1 MKGAVLV
8 LILGCNEQV
17 NTCLMTF
24 CVLNLPTQSCYM
36 KNLINVRHLTIKDE
50 LVSTV
55 NTDLYIVRHKVRFCP
70 HKSFG
75 SSWLWPHLLEESQTM
90 QMFFLEISSQ
100 LSSSSLL
107 INSRSRLH
115 SVGLMFTDDV
125 CHLTQNPLKRDTSAV
140 HICQNPELSPHGAL
154 KCALALAPL
163 TQGKLNIRPRLTCLR
178 GYQVMLIPCPVASV
192 SGGPL

>member
-1 MKGAVLV
+1 
-8 LILGCNEQV
+8 
-17 NTCLMTF
+17 
-24 CVLNLPTQSCYM
+24 
-36 KNLINVRHLTIKDE
+36 
-50 LVSTV
+50 
-55 NTDLYIVRHKVRFCP
+55 
-70 HKSFG
+70 
-75 SSWLWPHLLEESQTM
+75 M

-192 SGGPL
+192 SGGAIVRIEGRGGDYSFCISQIQAFLRFLPPSQIQWRRLVFHLSCQHGKNTFTNFQKKRACYFG

>member
-1 MKGAVLV
+1 MDWLRRGQQSGRRNQEHNVTPKWTWEILRKVAFMLSRCFTVKERKSLQTRIHCQVNIGHFFSIFSTNFGVKGAVLV

-75 SSWLWPHLLEESQTM
+75 TSWL
-90 QMFFLEISSQ
+90 
-100 LSSSSLL
+100 
-107 INSRSRLH
+107 
-115 SVGLMFTDDV
+115 
-125 CHLTQNPLKRDTSAV
+125 
-140 HICQNPELSPHGAL
+140 
-154 KCALALAPL
+154 
-163 TQGKLNIRPRLTCLR
+163 
-178 GYQVMLIPCPVASV
+178 
-192 SGGPL
+192 